1 MVVAVAVVATVA
13 MAVME
18 ELTQVAVAEAMVLTQ
33 GSAQEAAVME
43 VFPQVRVVAAT
54 VLIIMGMVEIQQEK
68 ELLVSA

>member
-1 MVVAVAVVATVA
+1 MATVA
-13 MAVME
+13 MVVME

-43 VFPQVRVVAAT
+43 VLPQVRVVAAM
-54 VLIIMGMVEIQQEK
+54 VLIIMGMVEIQQKK